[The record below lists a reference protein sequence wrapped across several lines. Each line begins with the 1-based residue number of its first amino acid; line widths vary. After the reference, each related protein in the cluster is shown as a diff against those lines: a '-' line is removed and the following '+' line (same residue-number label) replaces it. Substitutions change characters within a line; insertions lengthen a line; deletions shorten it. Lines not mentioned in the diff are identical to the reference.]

1 MNTQTNLETD
11 IAIDQLRQFR
21 EGKNISL
28 REVADNI
35 KVSSDFVKYIEA
47 GAFEKLGAPTFIRG
61 HVTNYCK
68 ELGIEPGHI
77 LSQIPAHLLTVP
89 SFRSAEGVATS
100 PLARVRSRSNH
111 LGKYAVG
118 TALLGML
125 ALSFYFVWDKWSV
138 PAGPVDVSDLQLAE
152 TDGNDGQP
160 VTEKKPKMTYSSL
173 LPQVNMQVQQVPS
186 QTPSDAEAAQP
197 ENTDE
202 ASSPEPV
209 TNEAEQTD
217 DQLSAGTEPEVNEL
231 QQMAGYSIEL
241 EILEQAWVS
250 IKTVDGENVVHDLLN
265 PGTRQFHTN
274 EPVHVRIGNAK
285 NTRLLINDEVVDL
298 QPFMRRDIADFDW
311 PQNPG

>member
-11 IAIDQLRQFR
+11 IAIDQLQQFR

-35 KVSSDFVKYIEA
+35 KVSSDFVKYIES

-61 HVTNYCK
+61 HITNYCK

-77 LSQIPAHLLTVP
+77 LSQLPAHLLTVP

-138 PAGPVDVSDLQLAE
+138 PTGPVDVGDLQLAE

-160 VTEKKPKMTYSSL
+160 AAEKKPKMTYSSL
-173 LPQVNMQVQQVPS
+173 LPQVNMQVQQMPA
-186 QTPSDAEAAQP
+186 QTEANAEADQP
-197 ENTDE
+197 AN
-202 ASSPEPV
+202 
-209 TNEAEQTD
+209 TNEATTD
-217 DQLSAGTEPEVNEL
+217 EPATADADLPEDQLSAGTAEVLTEP

-241 EILEQAWVS
+241 EIMEQAWVS
-250 IKTVDGENVVHDLLN
+250 IKTTDGENVVHDLLS
-265 PGTRQFHTN
+265 PGTRQFYTS

-285 NTRLLINDEVVDL
+285 NTRLMINDEVVDL
-298 QPFMRRDIADFDW
+298 QPHMRRDIADFDW